1 MSLKTMTIGKNI
13 SRPLLS
19 FSLFLIFIG
28 SVISSKFDCWYAIIG
43 GAILAVVGCYLNQLS
58 IKWVTEK

>member
-1 MSLKTMTIGKNI
+1 MTIGKNI

>member
-1 MSLKTMTIGKNI
+1 MSLKTITIGKNV

-28 SVISSKFDCWYAIIG
+28 SVISSKFDSWYAIIG
-43 GAILAVVGCYLNQLS
+43 VILAVAGCYLNQLS
-58 IKWVTEK
+58 IKWVTEN